1 MKKLLLKSKLTK
13 NLKKKDI
20 QSICKLKNTHWRYG
34 IKSQINWFKANMKDG
49 DIHNLGYFK
58 GKLIGYVS
66 LRKRNFLLNK
76 KKKRYLYFDTLI
88 VLKKYRKLEIG
99 HKLLNLTVKV
109 IKKSKLHSML
119 ICKKQVINFY
129 EKYDWQKV
137 IQKKIKIIDHKYSKN
152 LSMMCFNQ
160 TKQMSKT
167 NIRYFI
173 FS

>member
-1 MKKLLLKSKLTK
+1 
-13 NLKKKDI
+13 
-20 QSICKLKNTHWRYG
+20 
-34 IKSQINWFKANMKDG
+34 
-49 DIHNLGYFK
+49 
-58 GKLIGYVS
+58 
-66 LRKRNFLLNK
+66 
-76 KKKRYLYFDTLI
+76 
-88 VLKKYRKLEIG
+88 
-99 HKLLNLTVKV
+99 
-109 IKKSKLHSML
+109 ML